1 MYILVSTGDK
11 AARIASKLPDCI
23 IVDRNPDSAK
33 KLAEKGFEV
42 LNEDASN
49 PEVLARFDT
58 ESKMILADED
68 EFNVKVAK
76 VAKLLGFEVF
86 AVAENEER
94 CWIYESEGISKICG
108 SVESLIST
116 IFEKNRYFEIKVG
129 EEMDGM
135 TLKEYDA
142 GEDCMVISVFRDGK
156 VLQPFPELE
165 LKAGDTLGLVCG
177 EHVRLTK
184 NPFDNILLLKSEE
197 MSEREIR
204 EAKMVAERFE
214 ASLIVFE
221 KVGDAYACVL
231 EGRSD
236 SVSLE
241 EAVKILKKSD
251 EFDLIATTL
260 KEKNEDVL
268 KLLVSNF
275 PTLVL
280 SGRGDYRKI
289 LALVNN
295 SNPDSIIN
303 IAKAFSRF
311 FGRVKVLLL
320 DEEQIKH
327 FSKFT
332 ETDLEVEVSTGNPMV
347 DAVRE
352 FKSGYDLAILSLTND
367 AGNIDRDILWKI
379 ILDKETSVLVV
390 E

>member
-1 MYILVSTGDK
+1 MEYILVSAGDR

-23 IVDRNPDSAK
+23 IIDRDANSAK
-33 KLAEKGFEV
+33 RLAERGFEV

-58 ESKMILADED
+58 DSKIILADDD
-68 EFNVKVAK
+68 EFNLKVAK

-86 AVAENEER
+86 AIARDEEK
-94 CWIYESEGISKICG
+94 CWLYESEGISRICG
-108 SVESLIST
+108 SVEALLST

-129 EEMDGM
+129 EEMDGK

-142 GEDCMVISVFRDGK
+142 GEDCMVISIFRDGK

-165 LKAGDTLGLVCG
+165 MRAGDTLALVCG
-177 EHVRLTK
+177 EQVRLTK
-184 NPFDNILLLKSEE
+184 NPFDNILLLKSEMTE
-197 MSEREIR
+197 KEIK
-204 EAKMVAERFE
+204 EAEMVAERFG
-214 ASLIVFE
+214 ANLIVFE
-221 KVGDAYACVL
+221 KVGNAYACVL

-236 SVSLE
+236 SVNLE
-241 EAVKILKKSD
+241 EAVKILKRSD

-268 KLLVSNF
+268 KLLVSSF
-275 PTLVL
+275 PTLIL
-280 SGRGDYRKI
+280 SGKEDYRKI

-295 SNPDSIIN
+295 SNPDVMIN

-311 FGRVKVLLL
+311 FGKVKVLFL

-332 ETDLEVEVSTGNPMV
+332 ETGLEVEVSTGNPMV

-352 FKSGYDLAILSLTND
+352 FKSGYNLVILSLTND
-367 AGNIDRDILWKI
+367 VGNIDRGILWKI
-379 ILDKETSVLVV
+379 ILDKETSVVVV

>member
-23 IVDRNPDSAK
+23 VIDRDPDSAK

-49 PEVLARFDT
+49 PEVLASFDT
-58 ESKMILADED
+58 ESKIILADED
-68 EFNVKVAK
+68 EFNLKIAK

-86 AVAENEER
+86 AIAEDEEK
-94 CWIYESEGISKICG
+94 CWLYEAEGISKICG
-108 SVESLIST
+108 SVESLLST
-116 IFEKNRYFEIKVG
+116 IFEKNRYFEIKV
-129 EEMDGM
+129 EKEMDGK

-142 GEDCMVISVFRDGK
+142 GEDCMVLSVFRDGK

-177 EHVRLTK
+177 EHVRITK

-241 EAVKILKKSD
+241 EAVEILKKSD

-260 KEKNEDVL
+260 KEKDENVL
-268 KLLVSNF
+268 KLLISNF
-275 PTLVL
+275 PTLIL
-280 SGRGDYRKI
+280 SGKEDYRKI
-289 LALVNN
+289 LALVND

-311 FGRVKVLLL
+311 FGKVKVLFL

-352 FKSGYDLAILSLTND
+352 FKSGYDLVILSLTND
-367 AGNIDRDILWKI
+367 VGNIDRDILWKI
-379 ILDKETSVLVV
+379 ILDEETSVLVV